1 MNKQDRLAQ
10 VRRMA
15 QDDHDAVTMLLAAC
29 ADMGNSDG
37 LLLSVKAFDK
47 AAEFILD
54 YLRAETAVPE
64 VEAAPLSQ
72 FEIDFR
78 TVINN
83 IFQERKRQNA
93 KWGEQNH
100 DDYRWLAILT
110 EEVGELAQ
118 AVLHDE
124 FGGKAAGTAETEL
137 LHVAAVSAQWLE
149 HFQRRKRETAVPPP
163 AKNALI
169 ARCRHCGRAV
179 YASVEVVE
187 HIDDEGPELLELLT
201 AGFDLVYTDVET
213 ARGLF
218 GCECETAKEAK

>member
-54 YLRAETAVPE
+54 YLRAETAVP
-64 VEAAPLSQ
+64 A
-72 FEIDFR
+72 
-78 TVINN
+78 
-83 IFQERKRQNA
+83 
-93 KWGEQNH
+93 
-100 DDYRWLAILT
+100 
-110 EEVGELAQ
+110 
-118 AVLHDE
+118 
-124 FGGKAAGTAETEL
+124 
-137 LHVAAVSAQWLE
+137 
-149 HFQRRKRETAVPPP
+149 P

-218 GCECETAKEAK
+218 GCECASQEAK